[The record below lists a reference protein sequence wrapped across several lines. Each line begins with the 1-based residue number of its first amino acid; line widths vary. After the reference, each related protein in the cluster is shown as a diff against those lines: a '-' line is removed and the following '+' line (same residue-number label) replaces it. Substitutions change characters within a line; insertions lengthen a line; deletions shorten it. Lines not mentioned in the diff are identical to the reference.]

1 MASARVTAL
10 AQTTI
15 AGAVTGQLSGEVK
28 GFPGAKVIAA
38 QATFNYGSGGTTV
51 KAWLQTSLDGGTT
64 WHDIAN
70 FAFTTSAGKFLHN
83 VVAEPAT
90 PYTPAAPTDATLA
103 DNTVKNGPIGDRF
116 RVKYT
121 TTGTYAGATNLRV
134 DLVIKD

>member
-1 MASARVTAL
+1 MASARATIL

-15 AGAVTGQLSGEVK
+15 AGAVSNQVSAVLK
-28 GFPGAKVIAA
+28 GFAGAKNIAA

-51 KAWLQTSLDGGTT
+51 KAWLQTSFDGGAT
-64 WHDIAN
+64 WHDIAC
-70 FAFTTSAGKFLHN
+70 FAFTTAAARLLHN
-83 VVAEPAT
+83 VVENPAT
-90 PYTPAAPTDATLA
+90 PFTPAAATDASLA

-116 RVKYT
+116 RIKYT